1 MNVVLFD
8 TEDAWKDLNPL
19 TLTRPIAELRVGIHS
34 ITQKWNHTLDTV
46 CSWATQE
53 YLQHKYELRVE
64 PDTLFIK
71 SNIIPTS
78 ELAGLFTGLED
89 RQGIEWNGE
98 VIAFRSDVYDPLSL
112 NTTLGCE
119 WEINMIRHPW
129 DVFVHTAD
137 QIKADIDLFQYEK
150 ITGLHPSNT
159 IIGNE
164 IYGSPDVD
172 VKASIINSED
182 GPVFFG
188 KGVKVLEGSMI
199 KGTTSFGDGVVVKMG
214 AKIYGGTSIGPYSKV
229 GGEVGNSV
237 IQGYSNKGHDG
248 FLGNSVLGE
257 WCNLGAD
264 TNTSNLKNNYS
275 EVRLHSYRTREME
288 GSGQQFCGVIMGDH
302 SKCGIN
308 TMFNTGTV
316 VGVSANIFGAGFPPK
331 YIPSYAWGHDDATRY
346 ELDRALDVAKKVMA
360 RREIELSEKDVQIL
374 SFLHQ

>member
-8 TEDAWKDLNPL
+8 TRDAWLDLNPL
-19 TLTRPIAELRVGIHS
+19 TLTRPIAELRVGIHT

-46 CSWATQE
+46 CSWVTQD
-53 YLQHKYELRVE
+53 YLQDKFELRIE

-71 SNIIPTS
+71 SNILPTP
-78 ELAGLFTGLED
+78 ELAELFVGLED
-89 RQGIEWNGE
+89 KQGIEWNGE
-98 VIAFRSDVYDPLSL
+98 VIAFRSDMFDTLTL
-112 NTTLGCE
+112 NGTSSCE
-119 WEINMIRHPW
+119 WEITMIRYPW

-137 QIKADIDLFQYEK
+137 QIRSDIELFQYQR
-150 ITGLHPSNT
+150 ISGLHPSNT
-159 IIGNE
+159 LIGDE
-164 IYGSPDVD
+164 IYGSPDLD
-172 VKASIINSED
+172 IKASIINSED

-188 KGVKVLEGSMI
+188 KGVKVLEGCMI
-199 KGTTSFGDGVVVKMG
+199 KGATAFGDGVVVKMG
-214 AKIYGGTSIGPYSKV
+214 AKIYGSTSIGPYSKV
-229 GGEVGNSV
+229 GGEISNSV
-237 IQGYSNKGHDG
+237 VLGYSNKGHDG
-248 FLGNSVLGE
+248 FMGNSVIGE

-264 TNTSNLKNNYS
+264 TNTSNLKNNYG

-316 VGVSANIFGAGFPPK
+316 VGVNANIFGAGFPPK

-346 ELDRALDVAKKVMA
+346 DLERALEVARKVMA
-360 RREIELSEKDVQIL
+360 RRETELSDKDIQIL